1 MFYQE
6 ESENFEDKLSLKKF
20 ESMLKTN
27 KILFFDSE
35 EFENIIFHYME
46 SGKII
51 LAKKAIKI
59 AFEQHP
65 NSINL
70 KILQLELLIF
80 ENKLDLAEKMAND
93 LLTLEPQN
101 DEIYIQKA
109 NIFSR
114 KNLHQEAIDLL
125 KLALKYTDDMA
136 DVYNLIAMEYLFVD
150 DLKNA
155 KDYFILTIENDE
167 EDENALSN
175 IIYCFEILDEHHEC
189 ILFLEDFINN
199 VNPYSETAWFHQGR
213 MYYVLKDYNNA
224 LRCYDYALLAN
235 ETFIGSIIERGKTL
249 EKLQKYND
257 AIATYNSALELDDPT
272 AYTYFRIGKCY
283 EKLNKNLLA
292 LEYYNK
298 TILEDTLLAK
308 GWLAISK
315 LYLKQKNY
323 QKALFNINKTL
334 EIENENHKYWK
345 IYAFINHK
353 LGFFEEAEHG
363 YRKAVEYGNSE
374 LETWFFWVDIL
385 IKIGEFERA
394 IKVLLEADEF
404 YQENDL
410 IFYRLAGLYFN
421 QNQTSLFSKYILE
434 ALTINFKNHKI
445 IKKIFPNIWESKIV
459 QNYIKNKKT
468 EQ

>member
-6 ESENFEDKLSLKKF
+6 ESEDFEDKLSLKKF

-35 EFENIIFHYME
+35 EFENIIFHYMDT
-46 SGKII
+46 GKII

-65 NSINL
+65 HSINL

-80 ENKLDLAEKMAND
+80 ENKLELAEKMAND
-93 LLTLEPQN
+93 LLILEPQN

-114 KNLHQEAIDLL
+114 KHLHNEAIELL
-125 KLALKYTDDMA
+125 KTALIYTDDLA
-136 DVYNLIAMEYLFVD
+136 DVYNLIGMEYLFID

-155 KDYFILTIENDE
+155 KENFILTLEFDP

-175 IIYCFEILDEHHEC
+175 IIYCFEILEEFKDC
-189 ILFLEDFINN
+189 VIFLEDYINN
-199 VNPYSETAWFHQGR
+199 VNPYSDTAWFHQGR
-213 MYYVLKDYNNA
+213 MYFYIKDYLNA
-224 LRCYDYALLAN
+224 LRCYDYALLCN
-235 ETFIGSIIERGKTL
+235 ESFFGSIIEKGKTL
-249 EKLQKYND
+249 EKLRKYED
-257 AIATYNSALELDDPT
+257 AIATYLSSLELDEQT
-272 AYTYFRIGKCY
+272 AFAYLRIGKCY

-292 LEYYNK
+292 LEFYNK
-298 TILEDTLLAK
+298 TIVEDSLLAK

-353 LGFFEEAEHG
+353 LGFYEEAEHG

-374 LETWFFWVDIL
+374 LETWLFWVDIL

-394 IKVLLEADEF
+394 TKVLLEANEF
-404 YQENDL
+404 YNDNDL
-410 IFYRLAGLYFN
+410 ILYRLAGLYYL
-421 QNQTSLFSKYILE
+421 QNQLDLSSKYLHNAIDL
-434 ALTINFKNHKI
+434 NFKNHTI
-445 IKKIFPNIWESKIV
+445 IKKIFPNVWKNETIQK
-459 QNYIKNKKT
+459 YIKNNK
-468 EQ
+468 

>member
-6 ESENFEDKLSLKKF
+6 ESEDFEDKLSLKKF

-35 EFENIIFHYME
+35 EFENIIFHYMDT
-46 SGKII
+46 GKII

-80 ENKLDLAEKMAND
+80 ENKLDLAEKMANE
-93 LLTLEPQN
+93 LLILEPQN

-114 KNLHQEAIDLL
+114 KHLHQEAIDLL
-125 KLALKYTDDMA
+125 KIALKYTDDLA
-136 DVYNLIAMEYLFVD
+136 DVYNLIGMEYLFID

-155 KDYFILTIENDE
+155 KDYFILTLENDE

-175 IIYCFEILDEHHEC
+175 IIYCFEILDQHLDC
-189 ILFLEDFINN
+189 ILFLDGYINH
-199 VNPYSETAWFHQGR
+199 VNPYSDTAWFHQGR
-213 MYYVLKDYNNA
+213 MYYYLKDYHNA
-224 LRCYDYALLAN
+224 LRCYDYALLSN
-235 ETFIGSIIERGKTL
+235 ETFIGSIIEKGKTL
-249 EKLQKYND
+249 EKLGNYEE
-257 AIATYNSALELDDPT
+257 AISTYISSLELDDQT
-272 AYTYFRIGKCY
+272 AFAYLRIGRCY

-298 TILEDTLLAK
+298 TILEDSLLAK

-323 QKALFNINKTL
+323 QKALFNINKTI

-345 IYAFINHK
+345 IYAYINHK

-363 YRKAVEYGNSE
+363 YRKAVQYGNSE
-374 LETWFFWVDIL
+374 LETWLFWVDIL

-394 IKVLLEADEF
+394 TKVLLEANDF
-404 YQENDL
+404 YKDNDL
-410 IFYRLAGLYFN
+410 IFYRLAGLYYY
-421 QNQTSLFSKYILE
+421 QNQSNKSSEYLLK

-445 IKKIFPNIWESKIV
+445 IKKMFPMFWSSKTFFKSFDFI
-459 QNYIKNKKT
+459 QGL
-468 EQ
+468 Q